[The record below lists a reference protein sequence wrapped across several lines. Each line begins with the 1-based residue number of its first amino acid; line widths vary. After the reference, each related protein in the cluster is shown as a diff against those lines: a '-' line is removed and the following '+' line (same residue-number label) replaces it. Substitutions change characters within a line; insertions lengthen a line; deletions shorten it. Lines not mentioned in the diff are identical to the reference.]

1 MIKLSELNQEEK
13 TAVVLFNLGG
23 PDKLPS
29 VKKFLFNLFNDK
41 AIINLPQP
49 FRFLLATLIST
60 LRNKKSQNIYRQIN
74 NQSPLLEI
82 TKKQASLIEAELNN
96 HGKFKVFVAM
106 RYWHPFSKE
115 TMEKVNEYQ
124 PNNIILLPL
133 YPQFSTTTS
142 ESSINDFYEEFKKY
156 KNKLNSKI
164 KAICCYPLQ
173 PQFIEAHS
181 YLIKKAIY
189 NNLENKINKINQ
201 FRFLFSAHGLPQDII
216 NNGDPYSFQAQKT
229 TEAIINNLADKLNI
243 SISQLDYQ
251 LCYQSKVGPKKWTS
265 PSLDSEIKKAIN
277 DKMIPVIIPV
287 SFVSD
292 HSETLVELDI
302 DYKNK
307 AKELGAIDY
316 IRVESL
322 NFNQLFIE
330 SLTKICLAT
339 DFSST
344 KKCFSFNSEIDL
356 ENLTSNCSARICPSN
371 FTKCP
376 NFDMKIND

>member
-1 MIKLSELNQEEK
+1 MIKFSELNQEDK
-13 TAVVLFNLGG
+13 TAIILFNLGG
-23 PDKLPS
+23 PDKLSS
-29 VKKFLFNLFNDK
+29 VQKFLFNLFNDK

-49 FRFLLATLIST
+49 FRFLIATLIST

-74 NQSPLLEI
+74 NKSPLLEI
-82 TKKQASLIEAELNN
+82 TTKQASLIETELNN

-115 TMEKVNEYQ
+115 VMEKVNHYQ
-124 PNNIILLPL
+124 PNKIILLPL

-142 ESSINDFYEEFKKY
+142 ESSINDFYQEFKKY
-156 KNKLNSKI
+156 KNKLDAEI
-164 KAICCYPLQ
+164 KAVCCYPLQ
-173 PQFIEAHS
+173 PEFIEAHS
-181 YLIKKAIY
+181 QLIKQAIDK
-189 NNLENKINKINQ
+189 NFENKIGQ

-216 NNGDPYSFQAQKT
+216 DRGDPYSFQAKKT
-229 TEAIINNLADKLNI
+229 TEAIIDNLAKKLNI
-243 SISQLDYQ
+243 SINEFDYQ

-265 PSLDSEIKKAIN
+265 PSLDSEIKRAID
-277 DKMIPVIIPV
+277 DKKIPVIIPV

-322 NFNQLFIE
+322 NFNQIFIK

-344 KKCFSFNSEIDL
+344 KKCFSFNSAIDL
-356 ENLTSNCSARICPSN
+356 ENIKNNCSARICPYH

-376 NFDMKIND
+376 NFDLKIND

>member
-1 MIKLSELNQEEK
+1 MIKFSELNKEDK

-23 PDKLPS
+23 PDKLSS
-29 VKKFLFNLFNDK
+29 VQKFLFNLFNDK

-49 FRFLLATLIST
+49 FRFLIATLIST
-60 LRNKKSQNIYRQIN
+60 LRNKKSQNIYRQIDN
-74 NQSPLLEI
+74 KSPLLEI

-115 TMEKVNEYQ
+115 IMEKVNQYQ
-124 PNNIILLPL
+124 PNKIILLPL

-142 ESSINDFYEEFKKY
+142 ESSINDFYQEFKKY
-156 KNKLNSKI
+156 KNKLNAKI
-164 KAICCYPLQ
+164 KAVCCYPLQ
-173 PQFIEAHS
+173 PEFIEAHS
-181 YLIKKAIY
+181 QLIKKAIDK
-189 NNLENKINKINQ
+189 NLESKTNEISQI
-201 FRFLFSAHGLPQDII
+201 RFLFSAHGLPQDII
-216 NNGDPYSFQAQKT
+216 DKGDPYSFQAQKT
-229 TEAIINNLADKLNI
+229 TEAIIDNIAKKLNI
-243 SISQLDYQ
+243 NISELDYQ

-265 PSLDSEIKKAIN
+265 PSLDSEIKRAID
-277 DKMIPVIIPV
+277 DKKIPAIIPV

-302 DYKNK
+302 DYRNK
-307 AKELGAIDY
+307 AKELGATNY

-322 NFNQLFIE
+322 NFNQFFIE

-344 KKCFSFNSEIDL
+344 KKCFSFNSAIDL
-356 ENLTSNCSARICPSN
+356 ENIKNNCSARICPSH

-376 NFDMKIND
+376 NFDLKIND

>member
-1 MIKLSELNQEEK
+1 MIKFSELNQEDK
-13 TAVVLFNLGG
+13 TAIILFNLGG
-23 PDKLPS
+23 PDKLSS
-29 VKKFLFNLFNDK
+29 VQKFLFNLFNDK

-49 FRFLLATLIST
+49 FRFLIATLIST

-74 NQSPLLEI
+74 NKSPLLEI
-82 TKKQASLIEAELNN
+82 TTKQASLIETELNN

-115 TMEKVNEYQ
+115 VMEKVNHYQ
-124 PNNIILLPL
+124 PNKIILLPL

-142 ESSINDFYEEFKKY
+142 ESSINDFYQEFKKY
-156 KNKLNSKI
+156 KNKLDAEI
-164 KAICCYPLQ
+164 KAVCCYPLQ
-173 PQFIEAHS
+173 PEFIEAHS
-181 YLIKKAIY
+181 QLIKQAIHK
-189 NNLENKINKINQ
+189 NFENKIGQ

-216 NNGDPYSFQAQKT
+216 DRGDPYSFQAKKT
-229 TEAIINNLADKLNI
+229 TEAIIDNLAKKLNI
-243 SISQLDYQ
+243 SINEFDYQ

-265 PSLDSEIKKAIN
+265 PSLDSEIKRAID
-277 DKMIPVIIPV
+277 DKKIPVIIPV

-322 NFNQLFIE
+322 NFNQIFIK

-344 KKCFSFNSEIDL
+344 KKCFSFNSAIDL
-356 ENLTSNCSARICPSN
+356 ENIKNNCSARICPYH

-376 NFDMKIND
+376 NFDLKIND